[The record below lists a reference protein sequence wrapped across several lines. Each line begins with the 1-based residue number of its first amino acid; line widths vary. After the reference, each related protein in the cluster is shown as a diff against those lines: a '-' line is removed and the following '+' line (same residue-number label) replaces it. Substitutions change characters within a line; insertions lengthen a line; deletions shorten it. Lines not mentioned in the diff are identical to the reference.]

1 MIIEAIHPK
10 LFSSAIIIHSKTMIL
25 IKLQNEKKGQSNED
39 VKQAN
44 GRVSVF

>member
-1 MIIEAIHPK
+1 
-10 LFSSAIIIHSKTMIL
+10 MIL

-44 GRVSVF
+44 GRVSVFWKGVVSSNNRALFFPLDEIN